1 MNTPLADSLMMRGTH
16 SRGARRATAGFTL
29 VELILV
35 VAVIILVLAIAIP
48 SLGSMGAEA
57 RLTAARQVINGATTR
72 AYFLAISNQ
81 NMSAVR
87 FLPSRWAVRDEEGE
101 EERDNRQH
109 LELYTWHTE
118 TFVNGSDVWRESF
131 FRRAEDFQPQRMPA
145 DVWAAPL
152 EALQESGKVR
162 GANGQAFPQNGS
174 ILLGRGFVLNGLL
187 GNFVC
192 DADRYTGQDNASAF
206 LNADDFLIVCDPQ
219 TGVQAGPPMPYQVR
233 GYFPDRCGY
242 DAELTEHY
250 RERHG
255 DSDSWPYTRYSFS
268 GVVTYHR
275 EPFAAL
281 GIGNESMG
289 IGAQRQGFLRERGRA
304 YLLHRYGGNLITG
317 RQRPPTP

>member
-118 TFVNGSDVWRESF
+118 TFVDEGFVWRESF

-152 EALQESGKVR
+152 EALQQSGGVR
-162 GANGQAFPQNGS
+162 GTDGVVYDSGMS
-174 ILLGRGFVLNGLL
+174 LGTNFVLNGLL

-192 DADRYTGQDNASAF
+192 DADRYTGQENASAF
-206 LNADDFLIVCDPQ
+206 MNADDFLIVCDPK
-219 TGVQAGPPMPYQVR
+219 TGVQAGPPTPYQVR
-233 GYFPDRCGY
+233 GYFPEGTYGDTGG
-242 DAELTEHY
+242 TEHY
-250 RERHG
+250 QAVHG
-255 DSDSWPYTRYSFS
+255 GNGYPYTRYSFS